1 MKLKSLIIRWFW
13 ACVDFITRPGK
24 DVYYALKAILSV
36 RSGFESLQ
44 SRSINEWVP
53 AYGDPYYVCARFK
66 NGRHIPLPLIV
77 GKKSE
82 FPLQNAVLEIL
93 RKRGMLQQAENAC
106 IKFMEQSP
114 YVNSSF
120 VETQHLYRL
129 LSEKL
134 SREPI
139 PAKRKER
146 WC

>member
-134 SREPI
+134 SREPY
-139 PAKRKER
+139 PG
-146 WC
+146 

>member
-24 DVYYALKAILSV
+24 DVYYAVKAVLSV

-44 SRSINEWVP
+44 SRSINEWVS

-66 NGRHIPLPLIV
+66 NGRHIPLPLII

-114 YVNSSF
+114 YVDSSF
-120 VETQHLYRL
+120 VETQDLYRL
-129 LSEKL
+129 LAEKL
-134 SREPI
+134 SREP
-139 PAKRKER
+139 
-146 WC
+146 

>member
-1 MKLKSLIIRWFW
+1 MRSLIIRWFW

-24 DVYYALKAILSV
+24 DVYYAIKAVLSV
-36 RSGFESLQ
+36 RSGFDCLQ

-66 NGRHIPLPLIV
+66 NGCHIPLPLII

-114 YVNSSF
+114 YVDSSF
-120 VETQHLYRL
+120 VETQDLYRL
-129 LSEKL
+129 LAEKL
-134 SREPI
+134 SREP
-139 PAKRKER
+139 
-146 WC
+146 

>member
-1 MKLKSLIIRWFW
+1 MKLKFLVIRWFW
-13 ACVDFITRPGK
+13 AVTDFITRPGK
-24 DVYYALKAILSV
+24 DVFYTVKAVLSV
-36 RSGFESLQ
+36 RSGFDCLQ

-82 FPLQNAVLEIL
+82 FPLQNAVLEML

-120 VETQHLYRL
+120 AETQHLYRL
-129 LSEKL
+129 VMEELIGHK
-134 SREPI
+134 
-139 PAKRKER
+139 
-146 WC
+146 

>member
-24 DVYYALKAILSV
+24 DVYYAIKAVLSV

-44 SRSINEWVP
+44 SRSINEWVS

-66 NGRHIPLPLIV
+66 NGRHIPLPLII

-114 YVNSSF
+114 YVDSSF
-120 VETQHLYRL
+120 VETQDLYRL
-129 LSEKL
+129 LAEKL
-134 SREPI
+134 SREP
-139 PAKRKER
+139 
-146 WC
+146 

>member
-1 MKLKSLIIRWFW
+1 MKLKFLVIRWFW

-24 DVYYALKAILSV
+24 DVYYAIKAVLSV

-53 AYGDPYYVCARFK
+53 AYVDPYYVCARFK
-66 NGRHIPLPLIV
+66 NGRHIPLPLII

-114 YVNSSF
+114 YVDSSF
-120 VETQHLYRL
+120 VETQDLYRL
-129 LSEKL
+129 LAEKL
-134 SREPI
+134 SREPYSG
-139 PAKRKER
+139 
-146 WC
+146 